1 MSLRQL
7 PPVQARD
14 DMRSLDTNVVP
25 GALDRWNV
33 GVRAAD
39 GSTDNTI
46 SIYDVIGEDPWS
58 GGGVTAKRIA
68 AALRSIG
75 GRDVVVN
82 VNSPGG
88 DLFEGIAIYNLLR
101 EHPHQVTVKVVSLAA
116 SAASIIAMAG
126 DRIEVAKSGFV
137 MIHNAWV
144 LAIGNRHDLREVAD
158 TLEPFD
164 ASIRGIYEARTGI
177 ADADLAQMMDKETW
191 LTGSQAVD
199 QGFADALL
207 PSDQVAE
214 DAKAAA
220 DMAPVLAM
228 RQVDVAL
235 ARQGMPRAKRRDLIR
250 EIKSGTPGAAASAT
264 PSAGDPALAAEL
276 LRAIA
281 IMKS

>member
-1 MSLRQL
+1 MSLRHL

-14 DMRSLDTNVVP
+14 DLRSLDTTVAP

-39 GSTDNTI
+39 GSSDNTI

-58 GGGVTAKRIA
+58 GNGVTAKRIA

-82 VNSPGG
+82 INSPGG
-88 DLFEGIAIYNLLR
+88 DLFEGIAIYNILR
-101 EHPHQVTVKVVSLAA
+101 EHPHKVTVKVVSLAA

-126 DRIEVAKSGFV
+126 DRIEVAKSGFL

-144 LAIGNRHDLREVAD
+144 LAIGNRHDLRDIAD

-177 ADADLAQMMDKETW
+177 ADADLAQMMDRETW

-207 PSDQVAE
+207 PADQVTE

-220 DMAPVLAM
+220 GMAPVKALHKA
-228 RQVDVAL
+228 DVNL
-235 ARQGMPRAKRRDLIR
+235 ARAGMRRAERRDLI
-250 EIKSGTPGAAASAT
+250 KQLTSGTPGAAASAT
-264 PSAGDPALAAEL
+264 PSAGDSALAAEL

>member
-1 MSLRQL
+1 MSLRKL
-7 PPVQARD
+7 PLVQARD

-25 GALDRWNV
+25 GALDRWNI

-39 GSTDNTI
+39 STDNTI

-58 GGGVTAKRIA
+58 GGGVTAKRVA

-82 VNSPGG
+82 INSPGG

-144 LAIGNRHDLREVAD
+144 LAIGNRHDLRDIAD

-207 PSDQVAE
+207 PSDQIAE

-220 DMAPVLAM
+220 DMAPVLAQ

-264 PSAGDPALAAEL
+264 PSAGDTALAAEL